1 MVEVAVDM
9 LLLVQEV
16 LVDMAMSPEA
26 AALTWSILSER
37 LDRKEVVWLLKRIL
51 GLGKAIVLVS
61 YAR

>member
-1 MVEVAVDM
+1 MEVAVDM

-26 AALTWSILSER
+26 AALLWSILSER
-37 LDRKEVVWLLKRIL
+37 LDREEVVWLLKRIL
-51 GLGKAIVLVS
+51 GLGKVIVLVS